1 MVNLLFQE
9 RLAPGLGVQLAASL
23 AAPMV
28 FLAAAPFGIP
38 LAIALGLF
46 SATALIS
53 LLQLRAPTIQ
63 ITAESLRV
71 GRINLPLAAL
81 GHCDVFSGTS
91 AFEQRGPKLDPR
103 AARLIVGDI
112 DGVIKIT
119 IDDPL
124 DPTPYLLLST
134 RNGEE
139 ICAVLAARRS

>member
-1 MVNLLFQE
+1 VVNLLFQE

-38 LAIALGLF
+38 LAVGLGLF
-46 SATALIS
+46 AAAALIL
-53 LLQLRAPTIQ
+53 LLQLRAPSIQ
-63 ITAESLRV
+63 ITNDSLRV
-71 GRINLPLAAL
+71 GRINLPTRAL
-81 GHCDVFSGTS
+81 GECEVYSGTA

-112 DGVIKIT
+112 DGVIKIA
-119 IDDPL
+119 IDDPS

-134 RNGEE
+134 RNGSE
-139 ICAVLAARRS
+139 ICAALTATRG

>member
-38 LAIALGLF
+38 QALGLGLF
-46 SATALIS
+46 AAAGLIL
-53 LLQLRAPTIQ
+53 LLQLRAPSIQ
-63 ITAESLRV
+63 ISTDTLRV
-71 GRINLPLAAL
+71 GRINLPMEAL
-81 GHCDVFSGTS
+81 GDCEVFAGAA
-91 AFEQRGPKLDPR
+91 AFQQRGPKLDPR

-112 DGVIKIT
+112 DGVVKIT
-119 IDDPL
+119 IEDPA

-134 RNGEE
+134 RNGEG
-139 ICAVLAARRS
+139 ICAALRRSS

>member
-1 MVNLLFQE
+1 VVNLLFQE

-38 LAIALGLF
+38 LAIGLGLF
-46 SATALIS
+46 AAAALIIT
-53 LLQLRAPTIQ
+53 LQLRAPSIQ
-63 ITAESLRV
+63 VTSEALRV
-71 GRINLPLAAL
+71 GKINLPLSVL
-81 GHCDVFSGTS
+81 SSCEVFSGTA

-112 DGVIKIT
+112 DGVIKIA
-119 IDDPL
+119 IEDPA

-134 RNGEE
+134 RSGEE
-139 ICAVLAARRS
+139 ICAALRARSS